1 MIQARIWG
9 GAAMNQTAKDAAGK
23 NVLVVEDEIM
33 IRLLLEDMLGDLGY
47 NIAAAVGR
55 VDDAVKV
62 ARTGEFDVAILDVNL
77 NGQTVSPVAEIL
89 EARGLPFVFATGYGE
104 RGLPERFSNRPTLQ
118 KPFQQENLGR
128 ILTQAFEN
136 LPA

>member
-1 MIQARIWG
+1 
-9 GAAMNQTAKDAAGK
+9 MNQTAKDAAGK

-77 NGQTVSPVAEIL
+77 NGQTVCPVAEIL

>member
-1 MIQARIWG
+1 MD
-9 GAAMNQTAKDAAGK
+9 QTASEAAGK

-33 IRLLLEDMLGDLGY
+33 IRLLLEDMLGELGY
-47 NIAAAVGR
+47 TIAAAVGR
-55 VDDAVKV
+55 IDDAMKL
-62 ARTGEFDVAILDVNL
+62 AKTGDFDVAILDVNL

-128 ILTQAFEN
+128 ILSQAFEN
-136 LPA
+136 MPA

>member
-1 MIQARIWG
+1 M
-9 GAAMNQTAKDAAGK
+9 MDQTANDVAGK
-23 NVLVVEDEIM
+23 NILVVEDEIM
-33 IRLLLEDMLGDLGY
+33 IRLLLEDMLDDLGY

-55 VDDAVKV
+55 IDDAVKV
-62 ARTGEFDVAILDVNL
+62 ARTGAFDAAVLDVNL

-89 EARGLPFVFATGYGE
+89 EERGVPFVFATGYGE

-128 ILTQAFEN
+128 MLSLAFEKM
-136 LPA
+136 PA

>member
-1 MIQARIWG
+1 
-9 GAAMNQTAKDAAGK
+9 MNQTAGDATGK

-136 LPA
+136 MPA

>member
-1 MIQARIWG
+1 
-9 GAAMNQTAKDAAGK
+9 MNQTARDAAGK

-128 ILTQAFEN
+128 ILTQAFDN
-136 LPA
+136 MPA

>member
-1 MIQARIWG
+1 
-9 GAAMNQTAKDAAGK
+9 MNHTASEGAGK

-33 IRLLLEDMLGDLGY
+33 IRLLLEDMLGELGY
-47 NIAAAVGR
+47 TIAAAVGR
-55 VDDAVKV
+55 IDDAVKL
-62 ARTGEFDVAILDVNL
+62 AKTGEFDVAILDVNL

-128 ILTQAFEN
+128 ILSQAFEN
-136 LPA
+136 MPA

>member
-1 MIQARIWG
+1 
-9 GAAMNQTAKDAAGK
+9 MNQTASEAAGK

-33 IRLLLEDMLGDLGY
+33 IRLLLEDMLGELGY
-47 NIAAAVGR
+47 TIAAAVGR
-55 VDDAVKV
+55 IDDAVKL
-62 ARTGEFDVAILDVNL
+62 AKTGEFDVAILDVNL

-128 ILTQAFEN
+128 ILCQAFEN
-136 LPA
+136 MPA

>member
-1 MIQARIWG
+1 
-9 GAAMNQTAKDAAGK
+9 MNQTAKDAAGK

-104 RGLPERFSNRPTLQ
+104 RGLPERFSNRLTLQ

-136 LPA
+136 MPA